1 MPAHAGSFK
10 AKMSL
15 ETALV
20 QRKVMHA
27 HAVLNIRK
35 AITWVSWA
43 RKVIHGLKGCW
54 VCQSTNDCS
63 PLFYLQK
70 TAVKEQD
77 NTSAEA
83 VESLLSSNWQ
93 EAAVLSLVR
102 LMMQS
107 AERSIQLKC
116 EAGSV
121 NLHLHS

>member
-1 MPAHAGSFK
+1 
-10 AKMSL
+10 MSL

-27 HAVLNIRK
+27 HVVLNIRK
-35 AITWVSWA
+35 AITWISRA

-54 VCQSTNDCS
+54 VCQSTNDCP

-70 TAVKEQD
+70 TAVKKQD

-93 EAAVLSLVR
+93 EAAFLRFVR

-116 EAGSV
+116 EAGNV